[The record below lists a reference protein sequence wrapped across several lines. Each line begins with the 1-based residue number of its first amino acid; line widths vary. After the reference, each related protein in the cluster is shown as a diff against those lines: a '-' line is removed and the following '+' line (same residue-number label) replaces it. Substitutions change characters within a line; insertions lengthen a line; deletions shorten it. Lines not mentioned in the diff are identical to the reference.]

1 MRIGIDLHTI
11 DGPYQGTVSLWTNL
25 IGELPSDNEYILYSF
40 NPQNTKALF
49 SKNHFSH
56 YQIPIKQPM
65 IRIQCVFP
73 YMVLR
78 DKCDLLH
85 MNYYGPLKGVSS
97 LVLSIPDVIYLDF
110 PEFSPGFR
118 KMQFSFLAKSSA
130 KVAKEIITISNYS
143 KERIKNHFEISD
155 EKIHVVP
162 VSIGSSWLFSDE
174 NGIENIWSELKTRLP
189 KRYLLTVGRMDP
201 RKNIPLAARIAKKL
215 KKLDLVD
222 GLVLVG
228 PDDFGS
234 QEIRRKFVEDK
245 TENLV
250 THLKNLST
258 LELQAIYRHA
268 SCFLFLSVAE
278 GFGIPIIEAMAMG
291 TPIVA
296 SNRTSIP
303 EVCGNA
309 GLIVNTD
316 DEDAIIAA
324 TEKVITDTNLRSSI
338 VMNGLNRIS
347 LFDPKKL
354 ALNLVNV
361 YRTALNK

>member
-11 DGPYQGTVSLWTNL
+11 DGPYQGTVSLWTNM
-25 IGELPSDNEYILYSF
+25 IGELSSENEYILYSF
-40 NPQNTKALF
+40 NPQNTKTLF
-49 SKNHFSH
+49 PENHFSH
-56 YQIPIKQPM
+56 CRIIIKQPI
-65 IRIQCVFP
+65 IRIQYIFP

-85 MNYYGPLKGVSS
+85 MNYYGPLIGVSS

-110 PEFSPGFR
+110 PDFSPGLR
-118 KMQFSFLAKSSA
+118 RMQFSFLARHSA
-130 KVAKEIITISNYS
+130 RAAKEIITISNYS
-143 KERIKNHFEISD
+143 KERIQHHFEISND
-155 EKIHVVP
+155 RIHVIP
-162 VSIGSSWLFSDE
+162 VSIGSSWLHPNE
-174 NGIENIWSELKTRLP
+174 NRIEEVWAQLKFKLP
-189 KRYLLTVGRMDP
+189 KRYILTVGRLDP
-201 RKNIPLAARIAKKL
+201 RKNIPLAARVAKKL

-222 GLVLVG
+222 GLVLIG

-245 TENLV
+245 SENLV

-258 LELQAIYRHA
+258 LELQAIYRNA
-268 SCFLFLSVAE
+268 SCLLFLSVAE

-309 GLIVNTD
+309 GLIVDPD
-316 DEDAIIAA
+316 DEDAIISA
-324 TEKVITDTNLRSSI
+324 TEKVITDSNLRTSI

-354 ALNLVNV
+354 ALKLVNV
-361 YRTALNK
+361 YQIALNK